1 MTQDQRWFLQ
11 YNAVMDFME
20 KNHRRPSKFVDE
32 ERPPQKLLMQWIG
45 QMQIVEGSYGV
56 QCSRAREL
64 TALFAAKGYRSCVL
78 IGPSFAVFFYCSY
91 LFTLIII
98 YYFCS
103 L

>member
-1 MTQDQRWFLQ
+1 MYREAQRQCVVALL
-11 YNAVMDFME
+11 
-20 KNHRRPSKFVDE
+20 VDGLE
-32 ERPPQKLLMQWIG
+32 RLAAEQRPPQKLLMQWIG
-45 QMQIVEGSYGV
+45 QMQIVEGSYAL

-98 YYFCS
+98 YYICS
-103 L
+103 LKNCCL